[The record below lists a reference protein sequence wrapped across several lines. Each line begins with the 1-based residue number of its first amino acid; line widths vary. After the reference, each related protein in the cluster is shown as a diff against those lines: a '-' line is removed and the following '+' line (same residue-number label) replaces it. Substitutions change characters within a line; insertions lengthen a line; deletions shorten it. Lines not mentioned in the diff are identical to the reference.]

1 MSSETVTEP
10 RGPVLLEEIAKLPA
24 FLRRDFLAAWSYR
37 VVFVSDI
44 LNLVLQTVTFYFVGL
59 IVDDDVLP
67 SYGGH
72 TPSYLEFAVVG
83 VALSMFIALGLSR
96 VARAVRN
103 EQLMGT
109 LESVLM
115 TPTAPATM
123 QLGSVLYDLIYVP
136 IRTGLFLVVAAALF
150 GLDFNVAGVGA
161 AAAVLV
167 AFIPFVWGLGIVT
180 AAAALTI
187 RGSSAGIGF
196 AMSVLTLIS
205 GAYVPLDVFP
215 SWIQQLAEFNPLAIA
230 MTGMREAL
238 LGASG
243 WSNVAGDVARLVPL
257 SIASLTIGI
266 VAFRLALRRERRS
279 GTLGHY

>member
-1 MSSETVTEP
+1 MSTGAVTEP
-10 RGPVLLEEIAKLPA
+10 RGPILLEELAKLPA
-24 FLRRDFLAAWSYR
+24 FLRRDFLTAWSYR
-37 VVFVSDI
+37 IVFVSDI

-67 SYGGH
+67 SYGGR
-72 TPSYLEFAVVG
+72 TTSYLEFAVVG
-83 VALSMFIALGLSR
+83 IALSMFIALGLSR

-115 TPTAPATM
+115 TPTAPATV
-123 QLGSVLYDLIYVP
+123 QLGSVLYDLIYIP
-136 IRTGLFLVVAAALF
+136 IRTGLFLGVATVLF
-150 GLDFNVAGVGA
+150 GLDFNPAGAGAAGV
-161 AAAVLV
+161 VLV

-187 RGSSAGIGF
+187 RGSTAGIGF
-196 AMSVLTLIS
+196 SMSVLTLIS

-230 MTGMREAL
+230 IAGMREAL

-243 WSNVAGDVARLVPL
+243 WSDVAGDVAKLIPM
-257 SIASLTIGI
+257 SIASLTVGI